1 MHESQ
6 YMPAI
11 NHKNKLESSSYDDG
25 KKVKL
30 NDLLQADIVLSTDS
44 FLGSKRY
51 ADEVS

>member
-30 NDLLQADIVLSTDS
+30 NDLFTSYKDS
-44 FLGSKRY
+44 KFT
-51 ADEVS
+51 